1 MEIKIFL
8 ECVEVSVLYG
18 RYTTERIFLKLS
30 LMKIVKYKY
39 CIFILYDKNIP
50 FYMDFYI
57 QNKCYYLYF
66 ITNIITFNVV
76 YFYICYLLFLSRL
89 TYLR

>member
-1 MEIKIFL
+1 MVF
-8 ECVEVSVLYG
+8 SVLYG

-66 ITNIITFNVV
+66 ITNIVITFNMV
-76 YFYICYLLFLSRL
+76 YFYRDLLILDEYDDFYIILS
-89 TYLR
+89 

>member
-1 MEIKIFL
+1 VVF
-8 ECVEVSVLYG
+8 SVLYG

-57 QNKCYYLYF
+57 QNKCYHLYF
-66 ITNIITFNVV
+66 ITNIVITFNVV
-76 YFYICYLLFLSRL
+76 YFYRDLLILDEYDDFYIILS
-89 TYLR
+89 